1 MHSTTLFG
9 IFAAAAVATS
19 ASLAGCGSDTSTT
32 STSTTG
38 GGGSET
44 TTSTTSTGATTGSST
59 TSTGATGTGGA
70 GPTLINGCDIAMLED
85 HTKDATVEIKF
96 GGATIGTAY
105 QPPCIKVKS
114 GTMVT
119 FTGDTG
125 VHPLAGGEVI
135 VGKAATADPNSP
147 IKATSGPATVTFAIA
162 PAGNYPYFCTE
173 HYSVGMKGLV
183 VAE

>member
-1 MHSTTLFG
+1 MHRSILLG
-9 IFAAAAVATS
+9 IFAVAATG
-19 ASLAGCGSDTSTT
+19 ASLAACGSDTTT
-32 STSTTG
+32 SGTTG
-38 GGGSET
+38 TTGAGGSDT
-44 TTSTTSTGATTGSST
+44 TTSSTSSTSGSST
-59 TSTGATGTGGA
+59 TTTGATGTGGA

-147 IKATSGPATVTFAIA
+147 IKATSSGPPSVTFAIA

>member
-1 MHSTTLFG
+1 MLRTTLLG
-9 IFAAAAVATS
+9 IFAVFATS
-19 ASLAGCGSDTSTT
+19 AGLAACGSDTSTGT
-32 STSTTG
+32 TGTTGAGGSDSTT
-38 GGGSET
+38 SS
-44 TTSTTSTGATTGSST
+44 TTSTTSTTGSST
-59 TSTGATGTGGA
+59 TTTGATGTGGA
-70 GPTLINGCDIAMLED
+70 GPTLINGCDLAMLED

-96 GGATIGTAY
+96 GGATIGLAY

-119 FTGDTG
+119 FTGDTS

-135 VGKAATADPNSP
+135 VGKAAMADPSSP
-147 IKATSGPATVTFAIA
+147 IKATSSGPPSVTFAIA

-173 HYSVGMKGLV
+173 HYSAGMKGLV

>member
-1 MHSTTLFG
+1 MHRTTLLG
-9 IFAAAAVATS
+9 IFAVFTTS
-19 ASLAGCGSDTSTT
+19 AALAACGSDTT
-32 STSTTG
+32 TTG
-38 GGGSET
+38 TTGTTGTGGSET
-44 TTSTTSTGATTGSST
+44 TTSSTTSTTGAATTT
-59 TSTGATGTGGA
+59 TGATGTGGA

-119 FTGDTG
+119 FTGDTSL
-125 VHPLAGGEVI
+125 HPLAGGEVI

-162 PAGNYPYFCTE
+162 PAGSYPYFCTD

>member
-9 IFAAAAVATS
+9 IFAVVAAAS
-19 ASLAGCGSDTSTT
+19 AAVAGCGSDTGTT

-38 GGGSET
+38 AGGSDAT
-44 TTSTTSTGATTGSST
+44 TTSTMSTTGSST
-59 TSTGATGTGGA
+59 TTTSTGAAGTGGA
-70 GPTLINGCDIAMLED
+70 GPTLLNGCDMAALED
-85 HTKDATVEIKF
+85 HTMDVAVEIKF
-96 GGATIGTAY
+96 GGAVGIKYEPA
-105 QPPCIKVKS
+105 CIKVKS

-135 VGKAATADPNSP
+135 VGKAATADANSP
-147 IKATSGPATVTFAIA
+147 IKATNAGPPSVTFAIA

-173 HYSVGMKGLV
+173 HYSAGMKGLV